1 MTWRRWRRL
10 RVGCST
16 LGGADVLRLSKE
28 CTMPVS
34 RPRIALSRA
43 RLSQASPRARLA
55 VALVAMLAL
64 PGATTAAPVSP
75 ASSPLSAEASDPK
88 LLGWMQG
95 APPPENKRIR
105 YTDDDYFSFPKLRWT
120 ACHFRQLMP
129 TVGVSR
135 GPGAAHA
142 LPRRLDDAIDALP
155 FTPTGS
161 NTRMTWAQSLA
172 ANYTDGIVVLHDGVV
187 VYERYSGCLDE
198 FGQHGAMSV
207 TKSITG
213 LLGEMLVAEGAIDET
228 QRVGAIIPELKDSA
242 FGDATV
248 KQVLEMTTALRYS
261 EDYADP
267 NAEVWAY
274 AAAGSTLPPPAGY
287 TGPRSYYEYL
297 KTVQKQGRH
306 GEAFGYKTINT
317 DALGWIIA
325 RHRSIG
331 GAVAA
336 IADLATHRRRAGRLL
351 HRRFHRHTVRGR
363 RLQCR
368 PARSGPGGTAAARRG
383 QGGRPDRGPRRG
395 DRPDP
400 RRWQHAGLR
409 QGRLST
415 TIGLE
420 LSRHV
425 VDLAQRPRCLHG
437 AWRAW
442 PGAVHRSHRT
452 GSDRAVRLA
461 PGGRQQRE

>member
-1 MTWRRWRRL
+1 
-10 RVGCST
+10 
-16 LGGADVLRLSKE
+16 
-28 CTMPVS
+28 MPVS

-88 LLGWMQG
+88 LLSWMQG

-142 LPRRLDDAIDALP
+142 LPRRLDAAIDALS

-161 NTRMTWAQSLA
+161 STGMTWAQSLS

-198 FGQHGAMSV
+198 QGQHGAMSV

-213 LLGEMLVAEGAIDET
+213 LLGEMLVAEGVIDET
-228 QRVGAIIPELKDSA
+228 QRVGAIIPELQGSA

-248 KQVLEMTTALRYS
+248 KQILEMTTALRYS

-267 NAEVWAY
+267 NAEVWKY
-274 AAAGSTLPPPAGY
+274 SAAGSTLPPPAGY
-287 TGPRSYYEYL
+287 TGPRSYYDYL
-297 KTVQKQGRH
+297 QTVQKQGRH

-325 RHRSIG
+325 RRTGQSVAQLLQSRIWQRIG
-331 GAVAA
+331 AEQDAYYTVDSTGTPFAGGGLNAGLRDLARVGQLLLDEGKLDGQIIVPPAA
-336 IADLATHRRRAGRLL
+336 IARIRAGGSKPAFAKAGYTQLPGWSY
-351 HRRFHRHTVRGR
+351 RGMWWI
-363 RLQCR
+363 
-368 PARSGPGGTAAARRG
+368 SHN
-383 QGGRPDRGPRRG
+383 D
-395 DRPDP
+395 
-400 RRWQHAGLR
+400 
-409 QGRLST
+409 
-415 TIGLE
+415 
-420 LSRHV
+420 
-425 VDLAQRPRCLHG
+425 HG
-437 AWRAW
+437 AYMAR
-442 PGAVHRSHRT
+442 GVHGQALYIDPTARVVIARFGSHPVAGNSANDPT
-452 GSDRAVRLA
+452 TLPAFDVLA
-461 PGGRQQRE
+461 RYLMTQR